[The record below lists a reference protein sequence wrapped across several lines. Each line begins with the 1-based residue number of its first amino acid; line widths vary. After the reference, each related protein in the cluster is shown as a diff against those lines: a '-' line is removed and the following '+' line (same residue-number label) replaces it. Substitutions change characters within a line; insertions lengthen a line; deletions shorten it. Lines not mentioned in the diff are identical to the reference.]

1 MRLNRNPPPGLNSG
15 KGRGRRSRGGS
26 RVEADECQ
34 YHVVISDTG
43 PAVNKLVECVPNFS
57 EGRDAAVIRGIA
69 AEIEAV
75 PGVTLLD
82 VDPGEDTNRTVVT
95 FVGAP
100 DAVLEAAFR
109 AGKRAA
115 ETIDMAKHHGS
126 HARMGAMDV
135 CPFVPVAGVT
145 MADCVALARECGRR
159 IGELGIPVYLYEQA
173 ASIPARRN
181 LAAVRAGDYEGLE
194 RKLADPAWKP
204 DFGPAKHNPRSGA
217 YIIGAREFLIAYNV
231 NLATTEKRYAD
242 DIAYNLRER
251 GRHKRSGNIAPF
263 YYRGDVVVFAREY
276 FPCGA
281 CDQVAKSWDALA
293 AHYREAHGKDLA
305 ARYAA
310 LGYPAGEIEGK
321 PVYADGRFPQVR
333 AVGWVVEKYR
343 RAQISI
349 NLTNYKVSPAHA
361 VLEAAREE
369 AMRRGIVVTGSE
381 IVGVIPFD
389 AMQESGRYY
398 LRRMQKSTGM
408 PVGDVIETAVQAM
421 GLRDVA
427 PFDTER
433 KVLGMPRQTGD
444 LVRRSVAE
452 FVDEVSRDTPAPGGG
467 SIAAL
472 AGAIGAALAAMVA
485 NLTVGKTE
493 FAGRYEELDALAVK
507 AQGIKDLL
515 LAAVDEDTQAFNG
528 VMEAL
533 RLPKDTPTQ
542 KAARNEA
549 LESGYKRATEV
560 PMQTARHC
568 RAALDLCLLAVR
580 TGNDV
585 MITDAAV
592 GALVS
597 LAGVKGAACNA
608 RINLNSI
615 KDADYVKR
623 TGAEISR
630 LVDESRKIADLVER
644 EVERVISGS

>member
-1 MRLNRNPPPGLNSG
+1 M
-15 KGRGRRSRGGS
+15 
-26 RVEADECQ
+26 
-34 YHVVISDTG
+34 
-43 PAVNKLVECVPNFS
+43 NKLVECVPNFS
-57 EGRDAAVIRGIA
+57 EGRDAAVIRGIT

-75 PGVTLLD
+75 RGVTLLD
-82 VDPGEDTNRTVVT
+82 VDPGESTNRTVVT

-100 DAVLEAAFR
+100 EAVAEAAFR

-126 HARMGAMDV
+126 HARIGAMDV

-159 IGELGIPVYLYEQA
+159 IGELGIPVYLYEHA
-173 ASIPARRN
+173 ASSPARRN
-181 LAAVRAGDYEGLE
+181 LAAVRAGEYEGLE

-204 DFGPAKHNPRSGA
+204 DFGPAKHNPRTGA

-231 NLATTEKRYAD
+231 NLATTDKRYAD
-242 DIAYNLRER
+242 DIAYSLRER
-251 GRHKRSGNIAPF
+251 GRHKRSGNVAPF
-263 YYRGDVVVFAREY
+263 YYKGDAVVFARDH

-281 CDQVAKSWDALA
+281 CDLVAKSWDALA
-293 AHYREAHGKDLA
+293 AHYRDAHGKDLA

-310 LGYPAGEIEGK
+310 LGYPAGEVEGR
-321 PVYADGRFPQVR
+321 PVYADGRFPHVK
-333 AVGWVVEKYR
+333 AVGWVVDKYR

-349 NLTNYKVSPAHA
+349 NLTDFKVAPAHA

-369 AMRRGIVVTGSE
+369 AAQRGIAVTGSE
-381 IVGVIPFD
+381 IVGVVPFD
-389 AMQESGRYY
+389 AMLESGRYY
-398 LRRMQKSTGM
+398 LHRMRKSTGL

-427 PFDTER
+427 PFETEK
-433 KVLGMPRQTGD
+433 KVMGLPRQAGD
-444 LVRRSVAE
+444 LVRKSIGE

-472 AGAIGAALAAMVA
+472 AGSIGAALAAMVA
-485 NLTVGKTE
+485 NLTIGKTG
-493 FAGRYEELDALAVK
+493 FDGRYEELDALAAK

-528 VMEAL
+528 VMDAL
-533 RLPKDTPTQ
+533 RMPKDTPIQ
-542 KAARNEA
+542 KAARSEA
-549 LESGYKRATEV
+549 IQSGYQRATEV

-568 RAALDLCLLAVR
+568 RAALELCLTAAR
-580 TGNDV
+580 CGNDV
-585 MITDAAV
+585 MITDAGV

-597 LAGVKGAACNA
+597 LAGVKGAAYNA
-608 RINLNSI
+608 RINLKSI

-623 TGAEISR
+623 TGAEIAC
-630 LVDESRKIADLVER
+630 LVDESRNIAEIVER
-644 EVERVISGS
+644 EVERVVTEE

>member
-1 MRLNRNPPPGLNSG
+1 M
-15 KGRGRRSRGGS
+15 
-26 RVEADECQ
+26 
-34 YHVVISDTG
+34 
-43 PAVNKLVECVPNFS
+43 NKLVECVPNFS
-57 EGRDAAVIRGIA
+57 EGRDVAVIGGIT

-75 PGVTLLD
+75 RGVTLLD

-100 DAVLEAAFR
+100 EAVAEAAFR

-145 MADCVALARECGRR
+145 MADCVAIAKETGRR
-159 IGELGIPVYLYEQA
+159 IGELGIPVYLYEHA
-173 ASIPARRN
+173 ASSPARRN
-181 LAAVRAGDYEGLE
+181 LAAVRAGEYEGLE
-194 RKLADPAWKP
+194 RKLANPVWKP
-204 DFGPAKHNPRSGA
+204 DFGPVKHNPQTGA
-217 YIIGAREFLIAYNV
+217 YVIGAREFLIAYNV
-231 NLATTEKRYAD
+231 NLATTDKRYAD

-251 GRHKRSGNIAPF
+251 GRHKRSGNITPF
-263 YYRGDVVVFAREY
+263 YYRGDVVLFAKDRY
-276 FPCGA
+276 PCGA
-281 CDQVAKSWDALA
+281 CDHVARSWDALA
-293 AHYREAHGKDLA
+293 THYRDAHGKDLA

-310 LGYPAGEIEGK
+310 LSYPAREVEGR
-321 PVYADGRFPQVR
+321 PVYADGRFSQVK
-333 AVGWVVEKYR
+333 AVGWMVEKYR

-349 NLTNYKVSPAHA
+349 NLTDFKVAPAHV

-369 AMRRGIVVTGSE
+369 GAKRGIAVTGSE
-381 IVGVIPFD
+381 IVGVVPFD
-389 AMQESGRYY
+389 AMLESGRYY
-398 LRRMQKSTGM
+398 LRRMHKSTGL

-427 PFDTER
+427 PFETEK
-433 KVLGMPRQTGD
+433 KVLGMPSQAGD
-444 LVRRSVAE
+444 LVRKSVGD

-472 AGAIGAALAAMVA
+472 AGSIGAALAAMVA

-493 FAGRYEELDALAVK
+493 FDGRYEELDALAVK
-507 AQGIKDLL
+507 AQGIKDQL

-533 RLPKDTPTQ
+533 RMPKDTPDQ
-542 KAARNEA
+542 KAARSEA
-549 LESGYKRATEV
+549 IQSGYKHATEV

-568 RAALDLCLLAVR
+568 RAALELCLMAAR
-580 TGNDV
+580 SGNDV
-585 MITDAAV
+585 MITDAGV

-597 LAGVKGAACNA
+597 LAGVKGAAYNA
-608 RINLNSI
+608 RINLKSI

-623 TGAEISR
+623 SGAEIAG
-630 LVDESRKIADLVER
+630 LVDESRKIAEIVER
-644 EVERVISGS
+644 EVERVINGS

>member
-1 MRLNRNPPPGLNSG
+1 MN
-15 KGRGRRSRGGS
+15 
-26 RVEADECQ
+26 E
-34 YHVVISDTG
+34 
-43 PAVNKLVECVPNFS
+43 LVECVPNFS
-57 EGRDAAVIRGIA
+57 EGRDAAVIRSIA

-75 PGVTLLD
+75 RGVTLLD

-100 DAVLEAAFR
+100 EAVVEAAFR

-145 MADCVALARECGRR
+145 MADCVALAREIGRR
-159 IGELGIPVYLYEQA
+159 IGELGIPVYLYERA
-173 ASIPARRN
+173 ASSPARRD
-181 LAAVRAGDYEGLE
+181 LATVRAGEYEGLE
-194 RKLADPAWKP
+194 RKLADPAWRP

-231 NLATTEKRYAD
+231 NLATTDKHYAD

-251 GRHKRSGNIAPF
+251 GRHKRSGNIVPF
-263 YYRGDVVVFAREY
+263 YYKGDAVVFAKDR

-281 CDQVAKSWDALA
+281 CDHVAKSWDALA
-293 AHYREAHGKDLA
+293 AHYRDNHGRDLA

-310 LGYPAGEIEGK
+310 LGYRAGKVEGK
-321 PVYADGRFPQVR
+321 PVYADGRFSHVK

-349 NLTNYKVSPAHA
+349 NLTDFKVAPAHA

-369 AMRRGIVVTGSE
+369 AAQRGIPVTGSE
-381 IVGVIPFD
+381 IVGVVPFE
-389 AMQESGRYY
+389 AMLESGRYY
-398 LRRMQKSTGM
+398 LRRMRKSTGL
-408 PVGDVIETAVQAM
+408 PVGDVIESAVQAM
-421 GLRDVA
+421 GLRDIA
-427 PFDTER
+427 PFEMEM
-433 KVLGMPRQTGD
+433 KVLGLPRFTGD
-444 LVRRSVAE
+444 LVRKSVGE

-485 NLTVGKTE
+485 NLTVGKSG
-493 FAGRYEELDALAVK
+493 FAGRYEELDALAVR

-533 RLPKDTPTQ
+533 RMPRETPEQ
-542 KAARNEA
+542 KAARSEA
-549 LESGYKRATEV
+549 LQSGYKRATEV

-568 RAALDLCLLAVR
+568 RAALELCLAAAR
-580 TGNDV
+580 CGNDV
-585 MITDAAV
+585 MITDAGV
-592 GALVS
+592 GALFS
-597 LAGVKGAACNA
+597 LAGVRGAAYNA
-608 RINLNSI
+608 RVNLKSI

-623 TGAEISR
+623 TGAEIVR
-630 LVDESRKIADLVER
+630 LVDESREIAESVER
-644 EVERVISGS
+644 EVERVMNGS